1 MHTKFLYRLLIVSL
15 IGLIILV
22 LSSNPNEGG
31 PAVVLLFLGL
41 NFLLAFSLA
50 VICMKHIPSRF
61 LKGITLT
68 SVSKYYS
75 GLVLASGWVFLLG
88 LQTIRQLQVIDIAL
102 IICFELL
109 VNFYIFRR
117 L

>member
-1 MHTKFLYRLLIVSL
+1 MLVVSL

-22 LSSNPNEGG
+22 LSTNPNEGG

-41 NFLLAFSLA
+41 NFLLTFSFA
-50 VICMKHIPSRF
+50 VIGMKHIPSRF

-88 LQTIRQLQVIDIAL
+88 LQTIRQLQMIDIAL